1 MAKRRGATARD
12 PKMRTQPIRDG
23 VEQVARGD
31 SDIRTGT
38 KTSQQ
43 LDRAVRRAANRAP
56 TERLSPGVY
65 RSAGGGLVTQQG
77 RPVQRQAQLG
87 IPPESAGNP
96 WAQGGQMD
104 PGMAGQIAAGGGYMM
119 QPGEQMGGQLGNL
132 AGQAGMIGQGFGGA
146 TRNPKWPEG
155 ANLYELMG
163 GGSGPVQ
170 DAMYRSPEFIQMP
183 QASAN
188 QGGRYRLSPGVYGTR
203 EQAMNQYNQQ
213 MQQMYQPMV
222 MPQVRKG

>member
-12 PKMRTQPIRDG
+12 PKMRTQPVDEG
-23 VEQVARGD
+23 GASKAD
-31 SDIRTGT
+31 
-38 KTSQQ
+38 
-43 LDRAVRRAANRAP
+43 RRAANRAANRAP
-56 TERLSPGVY
+56 MERLSPGVY

-77 RPVQRQAQLG
+77 RPIQRQPQPG

-132 AGQAGMIGQGFGGA
+132 AGQAGMVGQGYA
-146 TRNPKWPEG
+146 AADRNPKWPEG
-155 ANLYELMG
+155 ASLSALMG
-163 GGSGPVQ
+163 SGGQMQ
-170 DAMYRSPEFIQMP
+170 DAMYRVPNLPQMP
-183 QASAN
+183 QPSAN
-188 QGGRYRLSPGVYGTR
+188 MGGQYRLSPGMYGTR